1 MFNRISE
8 KTKWRLGLYVAFIVL
23 FWFLGKAHT
32 MKPAT
37 AFFGL
42 AALTLV
48 FEAGFWFVWTKILRK
63 D

>member
-8 KTKWRLGLYVAFIVL
+8 KTKWRLGLYLAFIVL
-23 FWFLGKAHT
+23 FWFLGPTEK
-32 MKPAT
+32 MGKAT
-37 AFFGL
+37 AFFGV

-48 FEAGFWFVWTKILRK
+48 FEVGFWFVRTKILHK